1 MKVDNNN
8 FNKLS
13 QLNLNIKNI
22 EKYISYNN
30 YANDMRNKVEH
41 YLKQKRQSGY
51 ISGKENVELY
61 YEKFIIENSKAN
73 IVICHGFGEFT
84 EKYYEIIYYFM
95 QEGYSVFIIEHRG
108 HARSTKLGI
117 DDSQINVEKFN
128 YYVDDFKKFIDE
140 IVIPSGSNKELLLF
154 AHSMGGGIG
163 TIFLEKYTEYF
174 KAAVLS
180 APMHEIN
187 TGEVPKFLAGITAKI
202 LKFIGK
208 KNSYLP
214 GKKPYSSKKDLENS
228 GTDSKERYEYIYNK
242 IESNELY
249 QSGGPSVQ
257 WYTESLKA
265 TRWLVKK
272 NNASK
277 VKIPVLL
284 LQAEYDTYV
293 MPKAHIKFAR
303 YATNCEVIYVKGS
316 KHEGYFE
323 NDEITFSFVEKVL
336 SFYES
341 NLD

>member
-1 MKVDNNN
+1 MRTNNDC
-8 FNKLS
+8 NKLS
-13 QLNLNIKNI
+13 HLNFNIQNV
-22 EKYISYNN
+22 EKYISHDDYDNN
-30 YANDMRNKVEH
+30 MRNKIET
-41 YLKQKRQSGY
+41 YLKQKKESGY
-51 ISGKENVELY
+51 ISGKENAELY

-95 QEGYSVFIIEHRG
+95 QEGYSVFIVEHRG

-117 DDSQINVEKFN
+117 DDSQISVEKFT

-140 IVIPSGSNKELLLF
+140 IVIPSGNDKELLLF

-174 KAAVLS
+174 KAAALS
-180 APMHEIN
+180 APMYEIN
-187 TGEVPKFLAGITAKI
+187 TGGIPKFIAKFI
-202 LKFIGK
+202 AIMLKFIGK
-208 KNSYLP
+208 KNNYLP
-214 GKKPYSSKKDLENS
+214 GKKPYSSKKDLGNS
-228 GTDSKERYEYIYNK
+228 GTNSKERYEYIYNK

-257 WYTESLKA
+257 WYIESVKA

-272 NNASK
+272 KNASK

-293 MPKAHIKFAR
+293 MPKAHIKFAG
-303 YATNCEVIYVKGS
+303 YANNCEVVYVKGS

-323 NDEITFSFVEKVL
+323 KDEITFPFVERVL
-336 SFYES
+336 SFYSS
-341 NLD
+341 NLS